1 MPQSVS
7 PHQYA
12 RRLQRLLMII
22 NEIKTT
28 PHQAPEALYAS
39 LGISRAMFYKDCQ
52 VLKALGLAFHY
63 DRQQRR
69 YIITQDR
76 YLPVLDLSISEM
88 LALIMAVRQLAS
100 TGDHTLTYEAI
111 AALRKVVSNTPTEV
125 RAFLQASLDGV
136 EGQDGFGCNPTILH
150 DLWDACQEHQ
160 RLCIVY
166 DRGAGPHEWVI
177 DPYQLF
183 FKRRALYL
191 DACVVETRQINM
203 FRVNRIKSLA
213 LLGVRMPNPLVPYN
227 FRERHRHSFSVF
239 VGNPPKRVRIR
250 FRPAVRQY
258 ITETR
263 WHTSQQI
270 DDLPDGSFLFTVEVS
285 EPREVGWWVLQWGAN
300 AEVLEPESLRQ
311 EMAET
316 ARALVAVYERR
327 EECCQR

>member
-1 MPQSVS
+1 MPQSV
-7 PHQYA
+7 PPQQYA
-12 RRLQRLLMII
+12 RRLQRLLTLIH
-22 NEIKTT
+22 EIKTT
-28 PHQAPEALYAS
+28 PHQAPEALYTS

-52 VLKALGLAFHY
+52 VLKDLGLAFHY

-76 YLPVLDLSISEM
+76 YLPVLDLSTSEM
-88 LALIMAVRQLAS
+88 LALIMAVRQIAS
-100 TGDHTLTYEAI
+100 TGDYTLTYEAI
-111 AALRKVVSNTPTEV
+111 AALRKVVSNTPAEA
-125 RAFLQASLDGV
+125 RAFLQASLDDV
-136 EGQDGFGCNPTILH
+136 VLQDGFGCNPTILH
-150 DLWDACQEHQ
+150 ALWDACQEHQ
-160 RLCIVY
+160 RLRIVH
-166 DRGAGPHEWVI
+166 DRGDGPREWMI

-191 DACVVETRQINM
+191 DACVVDTRQVHM

-239 VGNPPKRVRIR
+239 VGNPPQRVRVR

-311 EMAET
+311 EIAET
-316 ARALVAVYERR
+316 ARALVVVYE
-327 EECCQR
+327 Q

>member
-1 MPQSVS
+1 MPQSIAL
-7 PHQYA
+7 HHYA
-12 RRLQRLLMII
+12 GRLQRLLRLV

-28 PHQAPEALYAS
+28 PHQAPDALYTS
-39 LGISRAMFYKDCQ
+39 LGISRAMFYKDRQ

-76 YLPVLDLSISEM
+76 YLPVLDLSTSEM
-88 LALIMAVRQLAS
+88 LALIMAVRQMAS
-100 TGDHTLTYEAI
+100 TGDYTLTYEAI
-111 AALRKVVSNTPTEV
+111 AALRKVVSNTPAEV
-125 RAFLQASLDGV
+125 RAFLQASLDDV
-136 EGQDGFGCNPTILH
+136 VLQDGFGCNPTILH
-150 DLWDACQEHQ
+150 DLWQACQEHQ
-160 RLCIVY
+160 RLRIVY
-166 DRGAGPHEWVI
+166 DRGAGSREWMI

-191 DACVVETRQINM
+191 DACVVETRQVHM

-213 LLGVRMPNPLVPYN
+213 LLGVRMPTPLVPYN

-239 VGNPPKRVRIR
+239 VGNPPQRVRIR
-250 FRPAVRQY
+250 FRAAVRQY

-270 DDLPDGSFLFTVEVS
+270 DDLSDGNFLFTVEVS

-311 EMAET
+311 EMVET
-316 ARALVAVYERR
+316 AQALVAVYKK
-327 EECCQR
+327 

>member
-1 MPQSVS
+1 
-7 PHQYA
+7 
-12 RRLQRLLMII
+12 MII

-28 PHQAPEALYAS
+28 PHQTPEALYTN
-39 LGISRAMFYKDCQ
+39 LRISRAMFYKDCH

-76 YLPVLDLSISEM
+76 YLPVLDLSTSEM
-88 LALIMAVRQLAS
+88 LALIMAVRQIAS
-100 TGDHTLTYEAI
+100 TGDYTLTYEAI
-111 AALRKVVSNTPTEV
+111 AALRKVVSNTPAEI
-125 RAFLQASLDGV
+125 RAFLEASLDDV
-136 EGQDGFGCNPTILH
+136 VLQDGFGCNPTILH
-150 DLWDACQEHQ
+150 DLWQACQEHQ
-160 RLCIVY
+160 RLRIVY
-166 DRGAGPHEWVI
+166 DRGTGPRQWVI

-191 DACVVETRQINM
+191 DACLVETRQITM
-203 FRVNRIKSLA
+203 LRVNRIKSLA
-213 LLGVRMPNPLVPYN
+213 LLGVCMPTPLVDYN

-239 VGNPPKRVRIR
+239 VGNSPQRVRIR

-263 WHTSQQI
+263 WHTLQQI

-311 EMAET
+311 EIAET
-316 ARALVAVYERR
+316 ARALVAVYEK
-327 EECCQR
+327 

>member
-1 MPQSVS
+1 MPQSKAL
-7 PHQYA
+7 HHYA

-28 PHQAPEALYAS
+28 PHQAPEVLYTS

-69 YIITQDR
+69 HIITQDR
-76 YLPVLDLSISEM
+76 YLPVLDLSTSEL
-88 LALIMAVRQLAS
+88 LALIMAVRQMAS

-111 AALRKVVSNTPTEV
+111 AALRKVVSNTPAEV
-125 RAFLQASLDGV
+125 RAFLQASLDDV
-136 EGQDGFGCNPTILH
+136 VLQDGFGCNPTILH

-160 RLCIVY
+160 RLCIMY
-166 DRGAGPHEWVI
+166 DRGAGPRQWVI
-177 DPYQLF
+177 EPYQLF

-191 DACVVETRQINM
+191 DAGVVDTRQIHM

-213 LLGVRMPNPLVPYN
+213 LLGTRFSTPFVPYN

-239 VGNPPKRVRIR
+239 VGNPPQRVRIR
-250 FRPAVRQY
+250 FRQAVRQY

-263 WHTSQQI
+263 WHASQQI
-270 DDLPDGSFLFTVEVS
+270 EDLPNGAFIFQVEVS
-285 EPREVGWWVLQWGAN
+285 ESREVGWGALQWGAH
-300 AEVLEPESLRQ
+300 AEGLEPKSLRQ
-311 EMAET
+311 ETAET
-316 ARALVAVYERR
+316 ARALIVVYV
-327 EECCQR
+327 Q

>member
-1 MPQSVS
+1 MSQSIAL
-7 PHQYA
+7 HHYA
-12 RRLQRLLMII
+12 RRLQRLLVII

-28 PHQAPEALYAS
+28 PHQAPEALYTS

-69 YIITQDR
+69 HIITQDR
-76 YLPVLDLSISEM
+76 YLPVLDLSTSEL
-88 LALIMAVRQLAS
+88 LALIMAVRQIAS
-100 TGDHTLTYEAI
+100 TGDYTLTYEAI
-111 AALRKVVSNTPTEV
+111 AALRKVVSNTPAEV
-125 RAFLQASLDGV
+125 RAFLQASLDDV
-136 EGQDGFGCNPTILH
+136 VLQDGFGCNATILH
-150 DLWDACQEHQ
+150 DLWQACQEHQ
-160 RLCIVY
+160 RLRIVH
-166 DRGAGPHEWVI
+166 DRGDGPRQWVI

-191 DACVVETRQINM
+191 DACVVETHQISM
-203 FRVNRIKSLA
+203 FRVNRITSLA
-213 LLGVRMPNPLVPYN
+213 LLGVRMPTPLVPYN

-239 VGNPPKRVRIR
+239 VGNPPQRVRIR
-250 FRPAVRQY
+250 FRAAVRQY

-270 DDLPDGSFLFTVEVS
+270 DDLPDGSFIFTVEVS

-316 ARALVAVYERR
+316 ARALVAVYEK
-327 EECCQR
+327 

>member
-1 MPQSVS
+1 MPQSI
-7 PHQYA
+7 PPYQYA

-28 PHQAPEALYAS
+28 PHQAPEALYTS
-39 LGISRAMFYKDCQ
+39 LGISRPMFYKDRK
-52 VLKALGLAFHY
+52 VLKELGLAFHY

-76 YLPVLDLSISEM
+76 YLPVLALSTSEM
-88 LALIMAVRQLAS
+88 LALIMAVRQIAS

-111 AALRKVVSNTPTEV
+111 AALRKVVSNTPAEI
-125 RAFLQASLDGV
+125 RAFLQASLDDV
-136 EGQDGFGCNPTILH
+136 VLQAGFGCNPAILH

-166 DRGAGPHEWVI
+166 DRGDGPREWVI

-191 DACVVETRQINM
+191 DAYVVETRQVHM

-213 LLGVRMPNPLVPYN
+213 LLGVHMPTPLVPYN

-239 VGNPPKRVRIR
+239 VGTPPQRVRIR

-263 WHTSQQI
+263 WHASQQI
-270 DDLPDGSFLFTVEVS
+270 DDLPDGSLLFTVEVS

-316 ARALVAVYERR
+316 ARALVAVYEK
-327 EECCQR
+327 

>member
-1 MPQSVS
+1 MPRSTALH
-7 PHQYA
+7 PYA
-12 RRLQRLLMII
+12 RRLQRLLTII

-28 PHQAPEALYAS
+28 PHQTPKALYAS

-52 VLKALGLAFHY
+52 VLKDLGLVFHY
-63 DRQQRR
+63 DRPQRR

-76 YLPVLDLSISEM
+76 YLPVLDLSTSEM
-88 LALIMAVRQLAS
+88 LALIMAVRQIAS

-111 AALRKVVSNTPTEV
+111 AALRKVVSNTPAEV
-125 RAFLQASLDGV
+125 RAFLKASLDDV
-136 EGQDGFGCNPTILH
+136 VLQDGFGCNPTILH
-150 DLWDACQEHQ
+150 DLWNACQEHQ

-166 DRGAGPHEWVI
+166 DRGDGPREWVI

-191 DACVVETRQINM
+191 DACVVETRQVHM

-213 LLGVRMPNPLVPYN
+213 LLGVRMPSPLVPYN

-239 VGNPPKRVRIR
+239 VGTPPQRVRIR
-250 FRPAVRQY
+250 FRQAVRQY

-263 WHTSQQI
+263 WHASQQI
-270 DDLPDGSFLFTVEVS
+270 DDLPDSSFIFTVEVS

-311 EMAET
+311 ELAET
-316 ARALVAVYERR
+316 ARALVAVYEK
-327 EECCQR
+327 

>member
-7 PHQYA
+7 SHHYA
-12 RRLQRLLMII
+12 RRLQRLLALIH
-22 NEIKTT
+22 EIKTT
-28 PHQAPEALYAS
+28 PHQTPEALYTS

-52 VLKALGLAFHY
+52 ELQALGLTFHY

-76 YLPVLDLSISEM
+76 YLPVLALSTSEM
-88 LALIMAVRQLAS
+88 LALIMAVRQIAS
-100 TGDHTLTYEAI
+100 TGDYTLTYEAI
-111 AALRKVVSNTPTEV
+111 AALRKTVSNTPAEIRT
-125 RAFLQASLDGV
+125 FLAASLEDV
-136 EGQDGFGCNPTILH
+136 VLQDGFGCNPTILH

-160 RLCIVY
+160 RLRIVY
-166 DRGAGPHEWVI
+166 DRGDGPCEWVI

-191 DACVVETRQINM
+191 DACVVETRQIYM
-203 FRVNRIKSLA
+203 FRVNRIKSLT
-213 LLGVRMPNPLVPYN
+213 LLGVRIPTPLMDYN

-239 VGNPPKRVRIR
+239 VGTPPQRVHIR

-270 DDLPDGSFLFTVEVS
+270 EDLPDGSFVFTVEVS
-285 EPREVGWWVLQWGAN
+285 EPREVGWWVLQ
-300 AEVLEPESLRQ
+300 
-311 EMAET
+311 
-316 ARALVAVYERR
+316 
-327 EECCQR
+327 

>member
-1 MPQSVS
+1 MPQSVTT
-7 PHQYA
+7 HHYA
-12 RRLQRLLMII
+12 RRLQRLLTLI

-28 PHQAPEALYAS
+28 PHQAPEALYTS

-76 YLPVLDLSISEM
+76 YLPVLDLSTSEM
-88 LALIMAVRQLAS
+88 LALIMAVRQMAS
-100 TGDHTLTYEAI
+100 TGDYTLTYEAI
-111 AALRKVVSNTPTEV
+111 AALRKVISNTPAEI
-125 RAFLQASLDGV
+125 RAFLQASLDDV
-136 EGQDGFGCNPTILH
+136 VLQDGFGCNGTILH
-150 DLWDACQEHQ
+150 DLWSACQGQQ
-160 RLCIVY
+160 RLGIVY
-166 DRGAGPHEWVI
+166 DRGDGPRQWVI

-191 DACVVETRQINM
+191 DACVVETHQIYM
-203 FRVNRIKSLA
+203 FRVNRIKSLTR
-213 LLGVRMPNPLVPYN
+213 LGVCTPTPLVPYN

-239 VGNPPKRVRIR
+239 VGHPPQRVRIR

-270 DDLPDGSFLFTVEVS
+270 DDLPDGSFIFTVEVS
-285 EPREVGWWVLQWGAN
+285 EPREVGWWALQWGAN

-311 EMAET
+311 EMAQT

-327 EECCQR
+327 EERR

>member
-1 MPQSVS
+1 MPQPIA

-12 RRLQRLLMII
+12 RRLQRLLAII

-28 PHQAPEALYAS
+28 PHQAPEALYTS
-39 LGISRAMFYKDCQ
+39 LSISRAMFYKDCQ
-52 VLKALGLAFHY
+52 VLKALGLVFHY

-76 YLPVLDLSISEM
+76 YLPVLDLSTSEM
-88 LALIMAVRQLAS
+88 LALIMAVRQIAS
-100 TGDHTLTYEAI
+100 TGDYTLTYEAI
-111 AALRKVVSNTPTEV
+111 AALRKVVSNTPAEV
-125 RAFLQASLDGV
+125 RAFLQASLDDV
-136 EGQDGFGCNPTILH
+136 VLQEGFGCNATILH
-150 DLWDACQEHQ
+150 DLWQACQECQ

-166 DRGAGPHEWVI
+166 DRGEGPSEWVI

-191 DACVVETRQINM
+191 DACVVETRQVHM
-203 FRVNRIKSLA
+203 FRVSRIKRLA
-213 LLGVRMPNPLVPYN
+213 LLGVCMPTPLVPYN

-239 VGNPPKRVRIR
+239 VGNPPQRVRIR

-270 DDLPDGSFLFTVEVS
+270 DDLPDGSFIFTVEVS

-311 EMAET
+311 ELAET
-316 ARALVAVYERR
+316 ARALVAVYEK
-327 EECCQR
+327 